1 MKTLALTVV
10 LFSLGALVFT
20 QSHHYQWGFR
30 GPYDVL
36 LNRTIAIKSSSMLQV
51 KTMDLYYPLKG
62 QLGRNITFMNVTDQ
76 YINGKGGY
84 ASLLAGGVGFN
95 NTKIHLKSQRGNG
108 FSFIVEIYG
117 R

>member
-30 GPYDVL
+30 GPNDVL

-51 KTMDLYYPLKG
+51 KTMDLYYPLKVS
-62 QLGRNITFMNVTDQ
+62 LGRSWISPEQV
-76 YINGKGGY
+76 
-84 ASLLAGGVGFN
+84 
-95 NTKIHLKSQRGNG
+95 
-108 FSFIVEIYG
+108 
-117 R
+117 